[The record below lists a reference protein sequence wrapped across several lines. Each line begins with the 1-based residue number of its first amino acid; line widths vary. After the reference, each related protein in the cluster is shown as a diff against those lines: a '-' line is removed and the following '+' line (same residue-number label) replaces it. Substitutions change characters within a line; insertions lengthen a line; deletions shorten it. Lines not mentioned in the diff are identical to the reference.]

1 MRFGPLPFYV
11 RYVMAGLVP
20 AIRSGTARCRSW
32 LGLLILV
39 TLFQAPCIAAE
50 RYPGTEWEHIAPGQ
64 AGWSAEQLAHAQDWS
79 RTIGTSAVVVVQH
92 GAIVAEWGDVTANI
106 LLNSARK
113 SLLSALI
120 GIAVGHHQIDP
131 NATLAELGIDD
142 NPPSLTAEEKQA
154 TVRELLEARSGVYHG
169 AAYETPGMAAH
180 RPARGSHPHGTFW
193 YYNNWDFNT
202 LGAIYE
208 HAVGQSVFTAFAQQI
223 AQPIGMQDF
232 DPRDCRYYRE
242 TSSNYP
248 AYLFFASARDLAR
261 FGLLFLHRGLW
272 RDQQVIPAAWVDE
285 STRPY
290 STSNDG
296 TGYGYLWWTTLHDQ
310 PLAGWHL
317 PAGSYFANGNGG
329 QTVFVIPADDIV
341 VVHLARMGRA
351 SEHPAGV
358 GHHLLA
364 QLLSMILEANRS
376 NH

>member
-1 MRFGPLPFYV
+1 MRLSTLLFP
-11 RYVMAGLVP
+11 YVMAGRVP
-20 AIRSGTARCRSW
+20 AIRSGTARCQTW
-32 LGLLILV
+32 LASLILIILV
-39 TLFQAPCIAAE
+39 QAPCTAAE
-50 RYPGTEWEHIAPGQ
+50 RYPGTEWQHIAPAQ
-64 AGWSAEQLAHAQDWS
+64 AGWSADQLAHAQDWS
-79 RTIGTSAVVVVQH
+79 QTIGTSAVVVVQH

-154 TVRELLEARSGVYHG
+154 TVRDLLEARSGVYHP
-169 AAYETPGMAAH
+169 AAYETPGMAAE
-180 RPARGSHPHGTFW
+180 RPPRGSHAPGTFW

-232 DPRDCRYYRE
+232 NAHDCRYYRE

-261 FGLLFLHRGLW
+261 FGLLFLHHGRW
-272 RDQQVIPAAWVDE
+272 RNQQVIPAAWVDE

-290 STSNDG
+290 STTEG
-296 TGYGYLWWTTLHDQ
+296 GAGYGYLWWTAFSDR
-310 PLAGWHL
+310 PLPAWHL
-317 PAGSYFANGNGG
+317 PPGSYFANGNGG
-329 QTVFVIPADDIV
+329 QMVFVIPSDDLVI
-341 VVHLARMGRA
+341 VHLARMGSA
-351 SEHPAGV
+351 AAHPAGV
-358 GHHLLA
+358 GHHQVA
-364 QLLSMILEANRS
+364 QLLGMILDAANG
-376 NH
+376 H

>member
-1 MRFGPLPFYV
+1 MR
-11 RYVMAGLVP
+11 
-20 AIRSGTARCRSW
+20 ICS
-32 LGLLILV
+32 LILAIFW
-39 TLFQAPCIAAE
+39 LCCGPCTAAD
-50 RYPGTEWEHIAPGQ
+50 RYPGAEWERTAPAQ
-64 AGWSAEQLAHAQDWS
+64 AAWSADQLAHAQAWS
-79 RTIGTSAVVVVQH
+79 QTIGTSAVVVVQH

-120 GIAVGHHQIDP
+120 GIAVGHHQINP
-131 NATLAELGIDD
+131 NATLDTLSIDD
-142 NPPSLTAEEKQA
+142 NPPSLTADEKQA
-154 TVRELLEARSGVYHG
+154 TVRDLLEARSGIYHG
-169 AAYETPGMAAH
+169 AAYETPGMAAR
-180 RPARGSHPHGTFW
+180 RPLRGSHQHGTFW

-208 HAVGQSVFTAFAQQI
+208 RAVGQSVFTEFAQQI

-232 DPRDCRYYRE
+232 NPHDCRYYRE

-261 FGLLFLHRGLW
+261 FGLLFLHHGLW
-272 RDQQVIPAAWVDE
+272 RDKQVIPAAWVDE
-285 STRPY
+285 STQPY
-290 STSNDG
+290 STTDSG
-296 TGYGYLWWTTLHDQ
+296 TGYGYLWWTTLLDQ

-329 QTVFVIPADDIV
+329 QMVFVIPANDIV
-341 VVHLARMGRA
+341 VVHLARMDPPSA
-351 SEHPAGV
+351 HPEGV
-358 GHHLLA
+358 GHHQVA

>member
-1 MRFGPLPFYV
+1 MRT
-11 RYVMAGLVP
+11 R
-20 AIRSGTARCRSW
+20 
-32 LGLLILV
+32 GLLLAV
-39 TLFQAPCIAAE
+39 FWLCAGPCTAAE
-50 RYPGTEWEHIAPGQ
+50 RYPGTEWEHVAPAQ
-64 AGWSAEQLAHAQDWS
+64 AGWSAQQLADAEAWS
-79 RTIGTSAVVVVQH
+79 QTIGTSAVVIVQH
-92 GAIVAEWGDVTANI
+92 GAIVAEWGDVTGNI

-131 NATLAELGIDD
+131 NATLARLGIDD

-154 TVRELLEARSGVYHG
+154 TVRDLLEARSGVYHG
-169 AAYETPGMAAH
+169 AAYETPGMAAE
-180 RPARGSHPHGTFW
+180 RPPRGSHPPGTFW

-208 HAVGQSVFTAFAQQI
+208 HAVGQSMFTAFAQQI

-232 DPRDCRYYRE
+232 NPRDCRYYRE
-242 TSSNYP
+242 AISNYP

-261 FGLLFLHRGLW
+261 FGLLFLHHGLW
-272 RDQQVIPAAWVDE
+272 RNRQVIPAAWVDE
-285 STRPY
+285 STRPD
-290 STSNDG
+290 STTDSG
-296 TGYGYLWWTTLHDQ
+296 TGYGYLWWTTLPDQ

-329 QTVFVIPADDIV
+329 QMVFVIPADDIV

-351 SEHPAGV
+351 STHPEGV
-358 GHHLLA
+358 GHHQVA
-364 QLLSMILEANRS
+364 KLLSMILEANRS